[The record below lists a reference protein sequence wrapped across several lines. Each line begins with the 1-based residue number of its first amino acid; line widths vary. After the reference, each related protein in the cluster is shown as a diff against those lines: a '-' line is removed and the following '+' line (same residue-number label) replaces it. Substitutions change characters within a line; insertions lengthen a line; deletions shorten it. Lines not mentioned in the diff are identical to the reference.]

1 MQTIGFI
8 APLLPGKTETDR
20 TAMISSWQGDRRE
33 AHEASRQ
40 RLGITREAIYIQSTP
55 MGDVAVVYWEAED
68 VDAALKGMAVSDD
81 PYDQWFRDHIR
92 DVHGINV
99 EDGFPLPGQIMDL
112 RLSPPDRSR
121 HIGPRPGRRQM
132 PTT

>member
-1 MQTIGFI
+1 MQTIGFM
-8 APLLPGKTETDR
+8 ALLLPGKTETDR

-55 MGDVAVVYWEAED
+55 MGSVAVVYWEADD
-68 VDAALKGMAVSDD
+68 VDAALKGMAVSND
-81 PYDQWFRDHIR
+81 PYDQWFRDHVR

-112 RLSPPDRSR
+112 RLKSA
-121 HIGPRPGRRQM
+121 
-132 PTT
+132 